1 MSALAQF
8 LALIGS
14 QVSGSDRSLD
24 RGAEAAK
31 RDYFLSLGIRLTPQ
45 DGSGVA
51 GCSCLVVSTAIEKQN
66 PEVQRALAL
75 AIPIVH
81 RSDLLAELARLRNTI
96 AVSGTSGKSTVTG
109 MTYHILEAGGLKPS
123 LITGANLVSLQAEGL
138 LGNAKVGK
146 PPAKLGAPVK
156 AGVPAKPSDPVR
168 AGEKALAAKVSEAPE
183 WLVME
188 ADESDGSL
196 IKYSPEIGLILNVEK
211 DHKEIAELIPL
222 FKQFRDQTVG
232 TVILNGSDF
241 QCLALKRKEDILFH
255 PDAIADGRA
264 ENIRHGDWDTHFT
277 LAGVPFHVRVPGKH
291 NLANAMAAI
300 AVGRVLGIPLSD
312 CARGLEKYQGVER
325 RHVLVGVTGG
335 VTVVDDFAHNPAKVK
350 ACLETVK
357 AAGRI
362 DRADGS
368 PRRVLAV
375 FHPHGFAPMKLL
387 GHDLV
392 QGILDVLGPDDRMLM
407 PEIYYAGGTADKTI
421 SSADLI
427 AEINAAGSGDLK
439 SGSAKPGLRAPI
451 GRFFPTKEEV
461 IADLVREARPGD
473 WIVTMGARDPSLGEF
488 AQRLLAALKL
498 RFNPA

>member
-8 LALIGS
+8 LAFIGS

-24 RGAEAAK
+24 RGAEVAK
-31 RDYFLSLGIRLTPQ
+31 RDYFQSLGIRLAPQ
-45 DGSGVA
+45 DGSGVE
-51 GCSCLVVSTAIEKQN
+51 GCTCLVVSTAIEKQN
-66 PEVQRALAL
+66 PEVQRAQAL
-75 AIPIVH
+75 AIPIIH

-109 MTYHILEAGGLKPS
+109 MTFHILEAGGLKPS

-146 PPAKLGAPVK
+146 PRAPAKAGAT
-156 AGVPAKPSDPVR
+156 PA
-168 AGEKALAAKVSEAPE
+168 SEAPE

-196 IKYSPEIGLILNVEK
+196 IKYSPEVGLILNVEK

-232 TVILNGSDF
+232 QVILNGFDF
-241 QCLALKRKEDILFH
+241 QCLALKRKDDILFQ
-255 PDAIADGRA
+255 PDAVADGRA
-264 ENIRHGDWDTHFT
+264 ENVRFGDWDTHFT
-277 LAGVPFHVRVPGKH
+277 MAGVPFQVRVPGKH

-300 AVGRVLGIPLSD
+300 AVGRALGISFAD
-312 CARGLEKYQGVER
+312 CARGLGKYLGVER

-357 AAGRI
+357 AA
-362 DRADGS
+362 ADGK

-392 QGILDVLGPDDRMLM
+392 EGILDVLGAEDRMFM

-427 AEINAAGSGDLK
+427 AEINA
-439 SGSAKPGLRAPI
+439 KPGLPAPI
-451 GRFFPTKEEV
+451 GIFYPTKDEV
-461 IADLVREARPGD
+461 IAALVREARPGD

-488 AQRLLAALKL
+488 AGRLLSALKL